1 MQSIE
6 WLQTDEATDILDTM
20 GKINV
25 RKYENKRGDL
35 IKLIIQYL
43 LFDTHYVAIMD
54 FRKS

>member
-20 GKINV
+20 GLINV